1 MTITIYIIEDH
12 PLMCTAIGKLVELTP
27 DIAIAGMAHSGE
39 EALLQLPSINTD
51 LILVDIAL
59 PHMSGIEVISAVHKQ
74 WPQMPLLAF
83 SGHQEAN
90 YVRRALDAGASGFVA
105 KGDPYELVKAIRQIW
120 SGHSYLS
127 DIAQKEL
134 DRFC

>member
-1 MTITIYIIEDH
+1 M
-12 PLMCTAIGKLVELTP
+12 
-27 DIAIAGMAHSGE
+27 
-39 EALLQLPSINTD
+39 LQLPLINTD

-74 WPQMPLLAF
+74 WPQMPLIAF

-105 KGDPYELVKAIRQIW
+105 KGDPHELVKAIRQIW
-120 SGHSYLS
+120 SGHLYLS
-127 DIAQKEL
+127 DSAQKEL